1 VPSLQSDGRGGQPW
15 RRTGPLTGPQHH
27 PYHRKPRQSAKLTD
41 PAVHLE
47 NRRRFRARRFGL
59 YRLYGLSGERAAEAG
74 LGPRELSE
82 TVADTWTW
90 REAGTDPGD

>member
-1 VPSLQSDGRGGQPW
+1 VWSA
-15 RRTGPLTGPQHH
+15 TGPNPGPQHR
-27 PYHRKPRQSAKLTD
+27 PNRRQPFPRAKLGH
-41 PAVHLE
+41 PAPHLE

-59 YRLYGLSGERAAEAG
+59 YWLYGLSGERAAEAG